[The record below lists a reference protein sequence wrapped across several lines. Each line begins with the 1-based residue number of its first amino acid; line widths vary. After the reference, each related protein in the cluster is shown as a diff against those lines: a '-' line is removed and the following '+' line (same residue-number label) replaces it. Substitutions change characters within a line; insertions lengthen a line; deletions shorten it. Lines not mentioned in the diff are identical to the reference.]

1 MNINQE
7 LTLNLSADGIPPRL
21 HMVQGDANTRTVV
34 ATLWDGAQP
43 YTVPAASAVMI
54 RFRKPDGAGGLYDT
68 TESGAQVT
76 VSGNTVTAPVAT
88 QMLAV
93 AGVVQA
99 QVDIYGTAT
108 GKAAE
113 KLATFRFA
121 VEVAPSVYPD
131 AEIISSD
138 YFNII
143 AADISKAVEAA
154 ARAEA
159 AQAAASAAQQGAES
173 ARDDAVNAKTAA
185 ESAKTAAVAAQKES
199 EEAQIKAETAQTAA
213 EQSAAAAQTAKE
225 GAETA
230 QSGAQAAQS
239 AAESANAAAQAAQAG
254 AETARTGAETAKG
267 AAEDSAE
274 DAEAWAVGQRNGTD
288 VPSTDPAYHNN
299 AKYYKDQAQT
309 IAGGEFVSYGAPQS
323 LTPAQQAQARDNI
336 NAPAPYEA
344 GDNISITGR
353 IITTKTFP
361 CNPKILDN
369 WYWGNPVDQRKGYV
383 VPPGIE
389 YKDTSTGTTVGT
401 TTAYYPVE
409 QFIDQNAIITIAGT
423 RYFVQPGGYIRGYT
437 GARYTIDRWKLDA
450 GDGVTIDN
458 GLNIITAN
466 SYLGQYFDD
475 FDKYIGRQL
484 VGSVLMGDGNLYT
497 GTYVYNGVLNQG
509 QILFANS
516 RLVMYIK
523 KLSDT
528 LTQVE
533 INTVLANE
541 KIRAVGLELGTQQT
555 LAHKEYGD
563 WVLNEIPKFGN
574 QLAEC
579 QRYFVRIG
587 SDSAYRIVGTGVA
600 VNANTCALVV
610 PLPVEMRAIPVATLN
625 GRIALTNTAG
635 ENIYCTNVTVSPFG
649 AGAIELACTTSGLSP
664 SAAYMAYVE
673 AGNYLSLSADL

>member
-43 YTVPAASAVMI
+43 YTIPAAPAVMI
-54 RFRKPDGAGGLYDT
+54 RFRKPDGTGGLYDT

-143 AADISKAVEAA
+143 AADIGKAVEAA

-185 ESAKTAAVAAQKES
+185 ESAKTAAVAAQNKS
-199 EEAQIKAETAQTAA
+199 EAAQTKAETAQTAA
-213 EQSAAAAQTAKE
+213 GQSAAAAQTARE
-225 GAETA
+225 GAEAA

-239 AAESANAAAQAAQAG
+239 AAESAKATAQAAQAG

-274 DAEAWAVGQRNGTD
+274 DAEAWAVGQRNGVD

-309 IAGGEFVSYGAPQS
+309 IAGGEFVSYGAPQT
-323 LTPAQQAQARDNI
+323 LTDAQQAQARDNI

-344 GDNISITGR
+344 GDNIAITGR
-353 IITTKTFP
+353 IITTKAFP

-369 WYWGNPVDQRKGYV
+369 WYFGNPVNQRGQ
-383 VPPGIE
+383 
-389 YKDTSTGTTVGT
+389 TSYTGT
-401 TTAYYPVE
+401 
-409 QFIDQNAIITIAGT
+409 
-423 RYFVQPGGYIRGYT
+423 GYG
-437 GARYTIDRWKLDA
+437 IDRWKLDNDSGA
-450 GDGVTIDN
+450 CSIRLAEDGIEFIATS
-458 GLNIITAN
+458 GA
-466 SYLGQYFDD
+466 
-475 FDKYIGRQL
+475 
-484 VGSVLMGDGNLYT
+484 T
-497 GTYVYNGVLNQG
+497 GIASLNQIIDPSDFNSLSGRTVTLSLLGKTDITQQVLFYVNG
-509 QILFANS
+509 QVAALTSSEATNGMQMTSLTYTFPDSISFAAAFVYGRS
-516 RLVMYIK
+516 TPG
-523 KLSDT
+523 SGT
-528 LTQVE
+528 G
-533 INTVLANE
+533 
-541 KIRAVGLELGTQQT
+541 KIIACKLELGTQQT

-563 WVLNEIPKFGN
+563 WALNEIPKFGD

-579 QRYFVRIG
+579 QRYLFVAQARSEFACIG
-587 SDSAYRIVGTGVA
+587 SGYISADGTEA
-600 VNANTCALVV
+600 IIVV
-610 PLPVEMRAIPVATLN
+610 PTPVSL
-625 GRIALTNTAG
+625 RIAPVCTVNGTLRVDTSYG
-635 ENIYCTNVTVSPFG
+635 ETVTVNSVSIFNAG
-649 AGAIELACTTSGLSP
+649 NGSVCIHGAITG
-664 SAAYMAYVE
+664 SATPKAPCYMLVDKSS
-673 AGNYLSLSADL
+673 NLLLSAEL